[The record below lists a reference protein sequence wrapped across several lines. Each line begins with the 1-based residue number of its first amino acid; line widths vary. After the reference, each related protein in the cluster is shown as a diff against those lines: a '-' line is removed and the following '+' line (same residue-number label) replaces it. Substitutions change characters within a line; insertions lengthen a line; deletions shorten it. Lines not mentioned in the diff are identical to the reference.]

1 MSDEPCNCGC
11 ATRPTPTEECTC
23 GCQRSG
29 ERTDRRPT
37 EATS

>member
-23 GCQRSG
+23 GCECCGDNVDS
-29 ERTDRRPT
+29 RPT
-37 EATS
+37 EAAS

>member
-11 ATRPTPTEECTC
+11 ATRPTPTEECAC
-23 GCQRSG
+23 GCECCG
-29 ERTDRRPT
+29 ESTDRNPA